1 MNKMYFFFKRIFDIL
16 FSIFLIICF
25 SPILLIVMLLIKI
38 TSKGPMFFIQ
48 QRVGKDGEPFG
59 IMKFRT
65 MIVGAEKMGTGLDS
79 FEDDPRVTKIGKFL
93 RDSSL
98 DELPQ
103 LFNILKGDMS
113 FIGPR
118 PPVTYSPFRYE
129 DYPQAPKKRFTIK
142 PGVSG
147 WAQINGRN
155 ELTWEEKWKYDLE
168 YLEKMSFWFDI
179 KIILLTILKVLKN
192 EGSYDAKK

>member
-1 MNKMYFFFKRIFDIL
+1 MKNKQFFFFKRVFDIL
-16 FSIFLIICF
+16 FSNFLIICF
-25 SPILLIVMLLIKI
+25 FPILLIVAILIKL
-38 TSKGPMFFIQ
+38 TSKGSILFIQ
-48 QRVGKDGEPFG
+48 QRIGKDGKHFG

-65 MIVGAEKMGTGLDS
+65 MVVGAEKLGTGLDS
-79 FEDDPRVTKIGKFL
+79 FKDDPRVTKVGKFL

-118 PPVTYSPFRYE
+118 PPTIYHPYKYE
-129 DYPQAPKKRFTIK
+129 DYPEDKKRRFIIK

-155 ELTWEEKWKYDLE
+155 ELTWDEKIKYDLV
-168 YLEKMSFWFDI
+168 YLDRMNFIFDM
-179 KIILLTILKVLKN
+179 KIILFTIVKVLKN
-192 EGSYDAKK
+192 EGSYDKK